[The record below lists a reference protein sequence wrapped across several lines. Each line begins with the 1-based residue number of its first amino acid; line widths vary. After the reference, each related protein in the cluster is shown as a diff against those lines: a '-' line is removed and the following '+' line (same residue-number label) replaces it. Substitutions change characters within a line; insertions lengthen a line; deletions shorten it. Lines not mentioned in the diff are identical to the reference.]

1 MSQAP
6 AQASTDYEEKFEYG
20 HLAIDWPEM
29 LITIDDKPV
38 HLTPLEFRLL
48 AMLVRKRGWV
58 VTYEQALTEVWG
70 PSYVADRANL
80 KLYIW
85 YLRRK
90 IERDPSHPELIITR
104 RGMGY
109 IFGSRTA
116 AAA

>member
-1 MSQAP
+1 MTLSP
-6 AQASTDYEEKFEYG
+6 PQASIEHEEKFEYG
-20 HLAIDWPEM
+20 RLAIDWPEM
-29 LITIDDKPV
+29 LVSIDGKPV

-58 VTYEQALTEVWG
+58 VTYEQALAEVWG
-70 PSYVADRANL
+70 PSYVTDRANL

-104 RGMGY
+104 RGIGY
-109 IFGSRTA
+109 IFGSRA
-116 AAA
+116 AVAA

>member
-1 MSQAP
+1 MTLTPTQVSAEH
-6 AQASTDYEEKFEYG
+6 EEKFEYK

-29 LITIDDKPV
+29 LVSIDSKPV

-48 AMLVRKRGWV
+48 AMLVRRRGWV
-58 VTYEQALTEVWG
+58 VTYEQALTDVWG

-85 YLRRK
+85 YLRQK

-104 RGMGY
+104 RGLGY
-109 IFGSRTA
+109 IFGSRTTA
-116 AAA
+116 AA

>member
-6 AQASTDYEEKFEYG
+6 ARAPTDFEERFEYE
-20 HLAIDWPEM
+20 HLVIDWPEM
-29 LITIDDKPV
+29 LITIDGKPV

-48 AMLVRKRGWV
+48 ATLVRKRGWV

-70 PSYVADRANL
+70 PSYVTDRANL

-109 IFGSRTA
+109 IFGSRA
-116 AAA
+116 AAAA

>member
-1 MSQAP
+1 MTPTP
-6 AQASTDYEEKFEYG
+6 AQASIGPQEKFEYG
-20 HLAIDWPEM
+20 RLAIDWPEM
-29 LITIDDKPV
+29 LVSIDGTPV

-48 AMLVRKRGWV
+48 AILVRKRGWV
-58 VTYEQALTEVWG
+58 VTYEQALAEVWG
-70 PSYVADRANL
+70 PSYVTDRANL

-90 IERDPSHPELIITR
+90 IERDPSRPELIITR

-116 AAA
+116 TAA

>member
-1 MSQAP
+1 MSEARAQAP
-6 AQASTDYEEKFEYG
+6 TEYEEKFEYG
-20 HLAIDWPEM
+20 RLTIDWPEM
-29 LITIDDKPV
+29 LASIDGKPV

-48 AMLVRKRGWV
+48 AMLVRRRGWV

-70 PSYVADRANL
+70 PSYVKDRDNL

-85 YLRRK
+85 YLRHK

-109 IFGSRTA
+109 IFGSRTTA
-116 AAA
+116 AA

>member
-1 MSQAP
+1 MSRAP
-6 AQASTDYEEKFEYG
+6 AQAPAGQEEKFEYK
-20 HLAIDWPEM
+20 HLSIDWPEI
-29 LITIDDKPV
+29 LVSIDGKPV

-48 AMLVRKRGWV
+48 ALLVRRQGWV
-58 VTYEQALTEVWG
+58 VTYDQALSEVWG

-80 KLYIW
+80 KLYVW

-109 IFGSRTA
+109 IFGRRTTA
-116 AAA
+116 SA

>member
-1 MSQAP
+1 MTQTLSQTSAEH
-6 AQASTDYEEKFEYG
+6 EEKFEYK
-20 HLAIDWPEM
+20 HLAIDWREM
-29 LITIDDKPV
+29 LVSIDGKPV

-48 AMLVRKRGWV
+48 TTLVRRRGWV

-70 PSYVADRANL
+70 PSYVTDRDNL

-85 YLRRK
+85 YLRHK

-109 IFGSRTA
+109 IFGARMTA
-116 AAA
+116 AA

>member
-1 MSQAP
+1 MSQA
-6 AQASTDYEEKFEYG
+6 AAHASTDYEEKFEYK

-29 LITIDDKPV
+29 LVSIDGKPV

-48 AMLVRKRGWV
+48 AMLVRRRGWV

-70 PSYVADRANL
+70 PSYVTDRANL

-109 IFGSRTA
+109 ILGSRA
-116 AAA
+116 AAAA

>member
-6 AQASTDYEEKFEYG
+6 AQAPAEHEEKFEYK
-20 HLAIDWPEM
+20 HLSIDWPEM
-29 LITIDDKPV
+29 LVSIDGKPV

-48 AMLVRKRGWV
+48 TLLVRRRGWV
-58 VTYEQALTEVWG
+58 VTYQQALTEVWG
-70 PSYVADRANL
+70 PSYIADRANL

-109 IFGSRTA
+109 ILGSRA
-116 AAA
+116 AAAA

>member
-6 AQASTDYEEKFEYG
+6 ARTPLDYEEKFEYR
-20 HLAIDWPEM
+20 HLTIDWPEM
-29 LITIDDKPV
+29 LATIDGKPV

-48 AMLVRKRGWV
+48 ALLVRRRGWV

-80 KLYIW
+80 KLYVW

-109 IFGSRTA
+109 IFGSRA

>member
-1 MSQAP
+1 MTQA
-6 AQASTDYEEKFEYG
+6 AVQVDERFEYG
-20 HLAIDWPEM
+20 RLAIDWREM
-29 LITIDDKPV
+29 QVAVNGAPV

-48 AMLVRKRGWV
+48 ALLVRKRGWV
-58 VTYEQALTEVWG
+58 VTYAQALTEVWG

-90 IERDPSHPELIITR
+90 IECDPSNPELIQTR

-109 IFGSRTA
+109 IFGSRSA
-116 AAA
+116 SLA

>member
-1 MSQAP
+1 MTLAP
-6 AQASTDYEEKFEYG
+6 TQASTEHEEKFEYK

-29 LITIDDKPV
+29 LVSVDNKPV

-48 AMLVRKRGWV
+48 AMLVRRRGWV
-58 VTYEQALTEVWG
+58 VTYEQALTDVWG

-85 YLRRK
+85 YLRHK

-109 IFGSRTA
+109 IFGSQTSA
-116 AAA
+116 AA

>member
-1 MSQAP
+1 MTLTPTQVSIEH
-6 AQASTDYEEKFEYG
+6 EEKFEYK

-29 LITIDDKPV
+29 LVSIDSKPV

-48 AMLVRKRGWV
+48 AMLVRRRGWV
-58 VTYEQALTEVWG
+58 VTYEQALTDVWG

-85 YLRRK
+85 YLRQK

-104 RGMGY
+104 RGLGY
-109 IFGSRTA
+109 IFGSRTTA
-116 AAA
+116 AA